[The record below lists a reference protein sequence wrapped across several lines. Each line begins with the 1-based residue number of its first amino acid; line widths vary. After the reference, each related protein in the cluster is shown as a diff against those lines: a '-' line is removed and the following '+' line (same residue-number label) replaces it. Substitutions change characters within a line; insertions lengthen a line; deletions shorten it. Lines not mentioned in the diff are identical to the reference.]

1 MPSSAAPRT
10 VVVGVDG
17 SPSAALAVSWA
28 AEAARARDATL
39 RLVAAYRDGPVAR
52 GRAEAEGRL
61 EAAAAQARRLVP
73 DLAVE
78 TVDVSGSSTTALLNE
93 SVDALALV
101 VGSRRLGPVHR
112 IFTTSVGRTLAV
124 RAPCPVVVVRESAS
138 RSIADTRVVVGV
150 AGPGSTD
157 ELHLAFAEASR
168 FGAGLTAVH
177 VLTPGSRDA
186 AASSAGP
193 GGGEPLDGHRMLMA
207 VLRPLRAA
215 YPGVDVRRYVVDGS
229 VADRLVTMSENA
241 RLLVLGSGGP
251 APWSTLGPVSR
262 EVLLRSHC
270 PVVVVRTAARSG
282 SVAPRSAHLPSEVD
296 KKVLT

>member
-1 MPSSAAPRT
+1 MPPTAAPRA

-39 RLVAAYRDGPVAR
+39 RLVAAYRDRPVTHAR
-52 GRAEAEGRL
+52 AQAEEQL
-61 EAAAAQARRLVP
+61 DAAAAQARRLFP
-73 DLAVE
+73 DLVVE
-78 TVDVSGSSTTALLNE
+78 TMDVSGSPTTALLSE
-93 SVDALALV
+93 SEDALALV

-168 FGAGLTAVH
+168 FGTGLTAVH
-177 VLTPGSRDA
+177 VLPLGLRDP
-186 AASSAGP
+186 AASSAVP
-193 GGGEPLDGHRMLMA
+193 GDGEPLDGHRMLMA
-207 VLRPLRAA
+207 ALRPLRAE
-215 YPGVDVRRYVVDGS
+215 YPDVDVRRYVVDGS

-241 RLLVLGSGGP
+241 RLLVLGSGE
-251 APWSTLGPVSR
+251 AAAWSTLGPVSR
-262 EVLLRSHC
+262 DVLLRSHC
-270 PVVVVRTAARSG
+270 PVAVVRTALKSDAVTRRPTQPP
-282 SVAPRSAHLPSEVD
+282 ADAD